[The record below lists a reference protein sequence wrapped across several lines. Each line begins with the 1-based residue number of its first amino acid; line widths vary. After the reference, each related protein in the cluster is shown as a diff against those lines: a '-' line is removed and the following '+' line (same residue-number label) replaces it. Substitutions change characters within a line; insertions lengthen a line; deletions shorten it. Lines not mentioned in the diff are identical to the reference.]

1 MSDYNSLFTILYI
14 DNLGKIHTYER
25 EEGGIY
31 LSLSFQNALCKCNEL
46 NNLND
51 NNIYKVH
58 SIEVH
63 KDFFN

>member
-1 MSDYNSLFTILYI
+1 MSEYNSLFTILYI

-31 LSLSFQNALCKCNEL
+31 LSLSFQNAFNKCQEL

-51 NNIYKVH
+51 NNTYKVH
-58 SIEVH
+58 NIEVH
-63 KDFFN
+63 KDFFI